1 MKMIAVVWIRVFC
14 FSTLFAM
21 LVAPAAHG
29 QDAKVRISHLEK
41 LAAKAEEVVDVNIDG
56 AMLQLATKFLS
67 GGERDEAGVKEL
79 VSGLKGVYVKSFE
92 FKKEGAYS
100 KNDLDPIREQLR
112 SPGWSKIV
120 NVQSKQDNE
129 AVEIYTMGD
138 NDKMTGLVILS
149 AEPTELTVVNI
160 VGPINLNKL
169 SKLGGHLGIPRIDIE
184 QGDKN
189 EKK

>member
-1 MKMIAVVWIRVFC
+1 MKMIAVMWIRPF
-14 FSTLFAM
+14 FLSTLFAM

-29 QDAKVRISHLEK
+29 QDARVRISHLEK

-56 AMLQLATKFLS
+56 PMLQLATKFLS
-67 GGERDEAGVKEL
+67 SGERDEAGVKEL

-92 FKKEGAYS
+92 FEKEGAYS

-129 AVEIYTMGD
+129 TVEIYTMGD
-138 NDKMTGLVILS
+138 TNKMTGLVILA

-160 VGPINLNKL
+160 VGPINLDKL

-184 QGDKN
+184 QGDKT

>member
-1 MKMIAVVWIRVFC
+1 MIAVMWIRLFC

-29 QDAKVRISHLEK
+29 QDARVRISHLEK

-56 AMLQLATKFLS
+56 PMLQLATKFLS
-67 GGERDEAGVKEL
+67 SGERDEAGVKEL

-92 FKKEGAYS
+92 FEKEGAYS

-112 SPGWSKIV
+112 GPGWSKIV
-120 NVQSKQDNE
+120 NVQSKQNNE
-129 AVEIYTMGD
+129 TVEIYTMGETK
-138 NDKMTGLVILS
+138 KMIGLVILA

-160 VGPINLNKL
+160 VGPINLDKL

-184 QGDKN
+184 QGDKT

>member
-1 MKMIAVVWIRVFC
+1 MKMIAVIWIRPFVL
-14 FSTLFAM
+14 SALFAM
-21 LVAPAAHG
+21 LVVPAAHG
-29 QDAKVRISHLEK
+29 QNARVRINHLEK

-92 FKKEGAYS
+92 FEKEGAYS

-138 NDKMTGLVILS
+138 SDKMTGLVILA

-160 VGPINLNKL
+160 VGPINLDKL